1 MLIPLIPHESTYT
14 LGATRLSFSSHQTIS
29 RDEKVSRLLPFY
41 SLPEEVDQSILKTAK
56 GKPYFSS
63 LPLCVSLT
71 DSGPYDVLA
80 ISPEEIGIDL
90 QIHKKMR
97 YLSLAKRF
105 FHPDEYSYLLSLPAE
120 YQPDAF
126 FLLWTS
132 KEAYV
137 KYTGDGIDQNFSK
150 FSVFSVLETISSIQI
165 DGCMTLSICQKKQLP
180 IIF

>member
-14 LGATRLSFSSHQTIS
+14 SGATRLSFSSHQTIS
-29 RDEKVSRLLPFY
+29 RDEKVSSLLSFY
-41 SLPEEVDQSILKTAK
+41 PLPEKADPTILKREK
-56 GKPYFSS
+56 GKPYFLN
-63 LPLCVSLT
+63 LPLFLSLT

-80 ISPEEIGIDL
+80 LSSEEIGIDL

-105 FHPDEYSYLLSLPAE
+105 SHPDEYGYLQSLPE
-120 YQPDAF
+120 DDQPDVF
-126 FLLWTS
+126 FLLWTA

-150 FSVFSVLETISSIQI
+150 FSVFSVPEVISSIRI
-165 DGCMTLSICQKKQLP
+165 DGSMTLSICQKNPLP

>member
-14 LGATRLSFSSHQTIS
+14 SGATRLSFSSHQTIS

-90 QIHKKMR
+90 QIQGFR
-97 YLSLAKRF
+97 LQSAQVYGLSGGQPA
-105 FHPDEYSYLLSLPAE
+105 PDESCPRKHQDSHRKHRDRSGGYFPL
-120 YQPDAF
+120 
-126 FLLWTS
+126 
-132 KEAYV
+132 
-137 KYTGDGIDQNFSK
+137 
-150 FSVFSVLETISSIQI
+150 SVFPHTGFPPFLPDQYSAAGKTRLR
-165 DGCMTLSICQKKQLP
+165 CMFFIG
-180 IIF
+180 